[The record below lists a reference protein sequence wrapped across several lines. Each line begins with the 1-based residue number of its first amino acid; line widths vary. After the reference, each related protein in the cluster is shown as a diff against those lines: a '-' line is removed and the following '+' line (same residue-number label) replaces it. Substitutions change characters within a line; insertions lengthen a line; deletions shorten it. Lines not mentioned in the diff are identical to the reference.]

1 METKTEKIDKGAVK
15 IGVGAGFVALLCCV
29 SPIVLV
35 LLGLTTVSG
44 AIALGYN
51 LYDNYKIYFVTA
63 SLIFLTAA
71 LYIHFKRK
79 KICTLQGVRN
89 NKNIIIVAL
98 FFMILTY
105 IFLYYFTTW
114 LANLAG

>member
-1 METKTEKIDKGAVK
+1 METKKVDRGAVK
-15 IGVGAGFVALLCCV
+15 IGLGAGTIALLCCV

-51 LYDNYKIYFVTA
+51 LYDNYKIYFISA
-63 SLIFLTAA
+63 SMIFLIIA

-98 FFMILTY
+98 FIMILTY
-105 IFLYYFTTW
+105 IFWFYFTTW
-114 LANLAG
+114 LASLAG